1 MKRFAAIASGL
12 ALAVLSSAAVAV
24 VVAAT
29 APSAGASAVPP
40 RSHLR
45 SFVCQRAVDPVGR
58 TIKVT
63 AVMRPV
69 AGTLRMAVRFDLV
82 SRSRTGGAFSPV
94 RGGDLGT
101 WLSPIDQPTLGQRP
115 GDVWVVSHPVAALPA
130 PATYRY
136 RVVFRWTGAKGRVLA
151 TTTRVTANCFEPE
164 LRPDL
169 SVKSISVQSILGKP
183 NLDSYVVL
191 LKNGGATAA
200 GPFTVEF
207 AVPGRIVDRTV
218 RRLAAHSTRTEIFQ
232 GPLCSAGADP
242 TVTVDPAHRILD
254 LHPNN
259 NTLKA
264 TCPAP

>member
-1 MKRFAAIASGL
+1 MKRFAAIASGF
-12 ALAVLSSAAVAV
+12 ALAVLSSAAVA
-24 VVAAT
+24 AT
-29 APSAGASAVPP
+29 VPSAVASAVPP

-45 SFVCQRAVDPVGR
+45 SFVCRRAVDPVGR
-58 TIKVT
+58 TISVT

-69 AGTLRMAVRFDLV
+69 TGTMRMAVRFDLL
-82 SRSRTGGAFSPV
+82 SRSRSGGTFSPIH
-94 RGGDLGT
+94 GGDLGT

-115 GDVWVVSHPVAALPA
+115 GDVWVVNHPVAALPA

-151 TTTRVTANCFEPE
+151 TKTRVTANCYEPE

-169 SVKSISVQSILGKP
+169 SVKSIAVQPILGKP

-207 AVPGRIVDRTV
+207 AVPGLIVDRTV
-218 RRLAAHSTRTEIFQ
+218 QRLAAHTTRTEIYQ
-232 GPLCSAGADP
+232 GPLCTTTSDP

-254 LHPNN
+254 LNPNN
-259 NTLKA
+259 NSLQA

>member
-1 MKRFAAIASGL
+1 MKRFAAIASGF
-12 ALAVLSSAAVAV
+12 ALAVLSSAAVA
-24 VVAAT
+24 AT
-29 APSAGASAVPP
+29 VPSAVASAVPP

-45 SFVCQRAVDPVGR
+45 SFVCRRAVDPVGR
-58 TIKVT
+58 TISVT

-69 AGTLRMAVRFDLV
+69 TGTMRMAVRFDLL
-82 SRSRTGGAFSPV
+82 SRSRSGGTFSPIH
-94 RGGDLGT
+94 GGDLGT

-115 GDVWVVSHPVAALPA
+115 GDVWVVNHPVAALPA

-151 TTTRVTANCFEPE
+151 TKTRVTANCYEPE

-169 SVKSISVQSILGKP
+169 SVKSIAVQPILGKP

-207 AVPGRIVDRTV
+207 AVPGLIVDRTV
-218 RRLAAHSTRTEIFQ
+218 QRLAAHATRTEIYQ
-232 GPLCSAGADP
+232 GPLCTTTSDP

-254 LHPNN
+254 LNPNN
-259 NTLKA
+259 NTLQA